1 MNILLIEDNFE
12 ISKGLKYTLKMNNYK
27 VQIFSNINDA
37 KRFLEHRGKCDL
49 VLLDVT
55 LPDGNGFDLYKNT
68 IKKLQI
74 PTIFLTAKDGE
85 DDIVKGL
92 NIGAE
97 DYITKPFSTK
107 ELLARV
113 NKVLARNKNANII
126 KIKNIKYDVEK
137 MEVYRNNKKIKFT
150 PIEIKILNLLFVNI
164 NSVVTRVTLLDY
176 IYEWTGNDID
186 NHTIT
191 VYMRRIRDKLYTDII
206 KTVKGVGYRIDEEQW
221 IL

>member
-1 MNILLIEDNFE
+1 MNILLIEDNLE
-12 ISKGLKYTLKMNNYK
+12 ISKGLEYTLKMNNYK

-37 KRFLEHRGKCDL
+37 KRFFEHQGKCDL

-126 KIKNIKYDVEK
+126 KIKNIKYDVE
-137 MEVYRNNKKIKFT
+137 
-150 PIEIKILNLLFVNI
+150 VNI

-176 IYEWTGNDID
+176 IYEWTGNDVD

>member
-1 MNILLIEDNFE
+1 MNILLIEDNLE
-12 ISKGLKYTLKMNNYK
+12 ISKGLEYTLKMSNYN
-27 VQIFSNINDA
+27 VRTFANINDA
-37 KRFLEHRGKCDL
+37 KNFLNNNGKCDL

-68 IKKLQI
+68 IKKLEI
-74 PTIFLTAKDGE
+74 PTIFLTAKDSE

-113 NKVLARNKNANII
+113 NKVIARNKNTNII
-126 KIKNIKYDVEK
+126 EIENIKYDVEK
-137 MEVYRNNKKIKFT
+137 MEVYRDNKKIEFT
-150 PIEIKILNLLFVNI
+150 PIEIKILNLFFINI
-164 NSVVTRVTLLDY
+164 NRVVTREKLLDN
-176 IYEWTGNDID
+176 IYEWTGNDVD

-191 VYMRRIRDKLYTDII
+191 VYVQRIRDKLNTDIV
-206 KTVKGVGYRIDEEQW
+206 KTVKGIGYRIDEK
-221 IL
+221 

>member
-1 MNILLIEDNFE
+1 MNILLIEDNLE
-12 ISKGLKYTLKMNNYK
+12 ISKGLEYTLKMNNYK

-37 KRFLEHRGKCDL
+37 KRFLEHQGKSDL

-137 MEVYRNNKKIKFT
+137 MEVYRNDKKIKFT

-164 NSVVTRVTLLDY
+164 NSVVTRVTFLDC
-176 IYEWTGNDID
+176 IYEWTGNDVD